1 MEDEKDREKERER
14 EKDGVE
20 EGRRTVDVG
29 FRFAGFEYRRI
40 DTDPM
45 DVVVEGLMRKSN
57 SQPKSMKKIMNSFK
71 KVMIN
76 KHLKTELD
84 SSKYLKD

>member
-1 MEDEKDREKERER
+1 MEDEKDKEKDR

-20 EGRRTVDVG
+20 EGRKTVDVG

-45 DVVVEGLMRKSN
+45 DVVVEGLMRKSS
-57 SQPKSMKKIMNSFK
+57 SQPKSMKKIMNNFK

-76 KHLKTELD
+76 KHLRTELD